1 MNMYALRNLPLP
13 PHAGLRFIRAKDLKL
28 RAPEWIVRHRIEH
41 DSINLMFGAPS
52 GGKSFVAIDIAA
64 SIASGRAWA
73 GANTQ
78 MGPVLFLAGEGRDG
92 LTRRLKAWCIRHD
105 VEQGSLD
112 LGISSSSS
120 RLTEPE
126 GKRELQAAVDGFV
139 SESGMPGLLVVD
151 TLARNFG
158 SGDENSNADMG
169 AAISALDRIRS
180 EYGCAV
186 LLVHHC
192 GHNDTSR
199 ARGASSLFAA
209 VDSAFKVDQ
218 DDEGVVRLEWTKTK
232 DTPIPEPLAFKMR
245 QVELPIVDDRGDPL
259 TSAILDPVGHE
270 IRHDQSPSIG
280 TSQSAALDALKEL
293 KVEFARNLANDGR
306 SPDEARV
313 SMDDWRQR
321 MKEHGL
327 SRQRVSDSPQR
338 LASKGLVCIKE
349 GFVELT
355 EKAGPFEADRCPSL
369 SAPPRGRTDGTP
381 DMDLGQG
388 SGQALEESRF

>member
-1 MNMYALRNLPLP
+1 MNIEALRNPPVLPN
-13 PHAGLRFIRAKDLKL
+13 AGLRFIRAKDLKL
-28 RAPEWIVRHRIEH
+28 RAPEWMVRHRIEH

-73 GANTQ
+73 GADTQ
-78 MGPVLFLAGEGRDG
+78 PGPVLFLAGEGRDG

-105 VEQGSLD
+105 VEQDSLD
-112 LGISSSSS
+112 LGISTSSS

-126 GKRELQAAVDGFV
+126 GTLELQAAVDEFV

-169 AAISALDRIRS
+169 AAISALDQIRS

-232 DTPIPEPLAFKMR
+232 DTQIPEPLAFKMR
-245 QVELPIVDDRGDPL
+245 QVELPIVDDRGESL
-259 TSAILDPVGHE
+259 SSAILDPVGYE

-280 TSQSAALDALKEL
+280 KNESVALDALKEL
-293 KVEFARNLANDGR
+293 KADFGRNLANDGR

-313 SMDDWRQR
+313 SMEDWRQR
-321 MKEHGL
+321 MRDRGVI
-327 SRQRVSDSPQR
+327 RQRVSDSPQR

-355 EKAGPFEADRCPSL
+355 EKAGPFAAGECPSM
-369 SAPPRGRTDGTP
+369 SAPLKGRTDGTP

-388 SGQALEESRF
+388 SGQGIEESRF